1 MRSSSSLLTV
11 AILASHFEQSKPQ
24 GAISLFSIF
33 SLGGKKLV
41 VADRGHFGVISGPFW
56 DLSGAVLQ
64 KISSKIELFATFRVK
79 STTFFNLYVIE
90 RAGKGV

>member
-1 MRSSSSLLTV
+1 MLTV

-41 VADRGHFGVISGPFW
+41 VADRDYSGAISGPFW
-56 DLSGAVLQ
+56 DLSGAVLR
-64 KISSKIELFATFRVK
+64 KNRSKIELFATFRVK
-79 STTFFNLYVIE
+79 STTFFNLYVME